1 VYLDHNQDIIVQ
13 QTLRLG
19 NRKARMACLWSLFNP
34 ELSCRLES
42 MSVSVYMSRTTGTNS
57 ATRRE
62 LPGWKI
68 YYHGLPLRTHP
79 RCKWVAALANPKNK
93 EVEPSQPSVLDS
105 YWFHFPLFRYLRP
118 QEAMD
123 HADNEHNPVNTVM
136 PAVTETRKMRMF
148 WFSGS
153 ETTGIAC

>member
-1 VYLDHNQDIIVQ
+1 VYLAHNQDIIMEHI
-13 QTLRLG
+13 LGLG
-19 NRKARMACLWSLFNP
+19 NRKARMACSSSLFDP
-34 ELSCRLES
+34 KLSCRLES

-62 LPGWKI
+62 LPGKKI

-79 RCKWVAALANPKNK
+79 CFKWFSALAAPKNK

-118 QEAMD
+118 QAIMD
-123 HADNEHNPVNTVM
+123 HVDSVHSPVNTGQQ
-136 PAVTETRKMRMF
+136 AATAARKVSMF

-153 ETTGIAC
+153 VTTGIAC